1 MAVGPTSG
9 SWGQSAVWAGFSAR
23 LPPSCTGL
31 IVHAA
36 SILDGAQGPLHGK
49 VQATPPGSPGMTPPA
64 APRPATLLVARRL
77 WVGRTLGPRRTEIL
91 YPFPKSRIFRV
102 SHVIVKP
109 ETLPALQ
116 ASSQAWAPWLL
127 QGKAGPS
134 PFHSPAPLSSGLG
147 AHQAQGGQRGEG
159 PPSPCPT
166 PPSPLLTGR
175 AAAVALA
182 GSEPG

>member
-1 MAVGPTSG
+1 MAVGPTFGFLGSVSG
-9 SWGQSAVWAGFSAR
+9 LGWILHAFAAFMH
-23 LPPSCTGL
+23 GL

-36 SILDGAQGPLHGK
+36 STLDRAQGPLHGK

-77 WVGRTLGPRRTEIL
+77 WVGRTLGPRRTLFLKAE
-91 YPFPKSRIFRV
+91 FSESF

-116 ASSQAWAPWLL
+116 ASSQAWAPWLP
-127 QGKAGPS
+127 QGKADPS

-147 AHQAQGGQRGEG
+147 ARPAQGGQCGEG

-166 PPSPLLTGR
+166 PPSPLLAGR